1 MSSPLSI
8 KNIDEQ
14 IKLIRRG
21 IVDLINEEDLRKKLA
36 RNKPLNIKV
45 GFDPTAPDLHL
56 GHTVVIH
63 KMRHFQELGHNV
75 TFLIGDFT
83 GRIGDPSGRSET
95 RPPLTEEQ
103 VIVNANTYK
112 EQIFKILDPEKTT
125 VAFNSKWL
133 NALTPTEFLKLMSNC
148 TVARMLERDDFSKR
162 YKEERPI
169 AIHEFFYPLAQ
180 AYDSV
185 ALQTDVEMGGTD
197 QTFNLLMGRTLQ
209 SHYGQEPQCI
219 ITVPLL
225 EGLDGVR
232 KMSKSYGNYIGIAE
246 SPKDQFGKAMS
257 ISDELMWRYYE
268 LISSKSLE
276 EIEQMRQDVGTGK
289 RHPKTV
295 KEELAFEIVERYHG
309 KDKAEE
315 ARQGFNAVF
324 AKGGVPEDAPKY
336 ECVEGDESAP
346 INFLAASGVADSKS
360 AAKRL
365 VQQGALS
372 INDEKY
378 TDAYAPVK
386 KGEYTVKCGKKN
398 FLLLTVK

>member
-1 MSSPLSI
+1 MSSAFKS
-8 KNIDEQ
+8 IDEQ
-14 IKLIRRG
+14 IKIIRRG
-21 IVDLINEEDLRKKLA
+21 IVDLVSEEDLRKKLA

-63 KMRHFQELGHNV
+63 KMRHFQELGHKV

-103 VIVNANTYK
+103 VIANANTYK

-125 VAFNSKWL
+125 VAFNSTWFNKL
-133 NALTPTEFLKLMSNC
+133 GAADMLRLMSYC
-148 TVARMLERDDFSKR
+148 TVARMLERDDFAKR

-169 AIHEFFYPLAQ
+169 SIHEFFYPLAQ

-185 ALQTDVEMGGTD
+185 ALKTDVEMGGTD

-209 SHYGQEPQCI
+209 SHYGLEPQCI

-246 SPKDQFGKAMS
+246 DAKDQFGKAMS
-257 ISDELMWRYYE
+257 ISYELMWRYYE

-276 EIEQMRQDVGTGK
+276 EIGQMKKDVESGA

-309 KDKAEE
+309 KEKAEE

-324 AKGGVPEDAPKY
+324 AKGGVPDDAPKY
-336 ECVEGDESAP
+336 TCSEGDESMPA
-346 INFLAASGVADSKS
+346 NFLAASGLIKSKS
-360 AAKRL
+360 EAKRL
-365 VQQGALS
+365 VSSNALS
-372 INDEKY
+372 VNDEKY
-378 TDAYAPVK
+378 TDPYAALS
-386 KGEYTVKCGKKN
+386 KGEYTIKCGKKG